1 MLHEIKIR
9 ARTEN
14 DFEIIESCTLKP
26 PALEVN
32 AAIKNISKKK
42 KKKSRDKNIYLV
54 IMQESLSAF

>member
-9 ARTEN
+9 AGTEN

-42 KKKSRDKNIYLV
+42 KKSRDKNIYLV

>member
-9 ARTEN
+9 ARTKN

-42 KKKSRDKNIYLV
+42 KKSRDKNIYLV
-54 IMQESLSAF
+54 IIQESLSAF